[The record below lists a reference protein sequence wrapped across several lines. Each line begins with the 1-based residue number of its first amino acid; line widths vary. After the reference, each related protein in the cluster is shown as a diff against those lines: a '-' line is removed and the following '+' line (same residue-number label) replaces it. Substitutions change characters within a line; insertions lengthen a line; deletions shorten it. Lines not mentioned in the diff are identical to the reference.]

1 MSNYK
6 EKRKTIA
13 DSAKEAAVI
22 IFSIVVAFSLDAW
35 WEDVQVERD
44 VIEVLRAVES
54 EMDENFAALDASI
67 EHHELIAK
75 SIMDLREFGVMPD
88 FTLEVYRSAVIEV
101 EMFDASTGAV
111 DTLSATGLLSEIKDP
126 GLRLLLGSYAANL
139 QDLNEQEIRAAEFRD
154 AARRHL
160 AGLGMRIWDVRDRDN
175 IVNDVELLNL
185 LTMRAVEEG
194 NAIAAAQKLRN
205 HIRKILARLEETI

>member
-75 SIMDLREFGVMPD
+75 SIMDLREFGAMPD

-101 EMFDASTGAV
+101 EMFDPSTGAV

-126 GLRLLLGSYAANL
+126 ELRLLLGSYAANL
-139 QDLNEQEIRAAEFRD
+139 QDLNEQETRAAEFRD

-175 IVNDVELLNL
+175 VVNDVELLNL

-194 NAIAAAQKLRN
+194 NAVAAAQKLRD